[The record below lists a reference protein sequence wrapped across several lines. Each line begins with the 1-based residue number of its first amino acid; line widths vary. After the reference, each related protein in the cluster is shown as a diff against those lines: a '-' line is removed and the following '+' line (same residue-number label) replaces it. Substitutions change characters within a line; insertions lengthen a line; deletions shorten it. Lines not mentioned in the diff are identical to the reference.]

1 MLSYYKLLQI
11 FVILNAGY
19 GDFSTK
25 TIGFGYKHNKSI
37 QNINREM
44 QELFRVLNVFSKISA
59 KKATVLFVGSTKEF
73 QKFVFF
79 FSYKTKRTLFLSKW
93 LYGFLTNW
101 DFMLQLSSKIDG
113 VKSNIFS
120 KSKKLRFLKFFLQL
134 KSKRKPS
141 LVLFINYNEHNTRQ
155 ILTECFVENIPVVV
169 LGNPDNVETSI
180 APYKLDVNAHNFY
193 TQWFFFQ
200 LFVQQIR

>member
-11 FVILNAGY
+11 FVVFNAGY

-25 TIGFGYKHNKSI
+25 TVGFGYKHNKSI
-37 QNINREM
+37 QNINREID
-44 QELFRVLNVFSKISA
+44 ELFRVLNVISKLSS
-59 KKATVLFVGSTKEF
+59 KKTTVLFVGSTKEF
-73 QKFVFF
+73 QKLVFF

-101 DFMLQLSSKIDG
+101 DLMLQLSSKFES
-113 VKSNIFS
+113 VKTKVFS
-120 KSKKLRFLKFFLQL
+120 KSKKLRFLKFFIQL
-134 KSKRKPS
+134 KSKRKPG

-155 ILTECFVENIPVVV
+155 IMTECFVENIPVVV
-169 LGNPDNVETSI
+169 LGNPANVDASV
-180 APYKLDVNAHNFY
+180 APYKLEVNAHNFY